1 MKWRDF
7 ILCLIIPA
15 IAILSSCQHKPAAAP
30 ANPLLNAYDVEQNAN
45 DPQHL
50 IPLNF
55 QQAQGKRVFNNNC
68 VWCHADAT
76 PAGPSNRSN
85 LNPTPPLF
93 TDGETFNSLSDDFMR
108 NTITL
113 GGSAMGKS
121 PIMPPWGQTLTQ
133 DEIRAV
139 LAYERAVSQPMYKP
153 SARPAPQYSEKKP

>member
-1 MKWRDF
+1 MRLHRI
-7 ILCLIIPA
+7 ILFLFLPA
-15 IAILSSCQHKPAAAP
+15 VMLLSSCQHKPAVSG
-30 ANPLLNAYDVEQNAN
+30 LDRFLNAYDAEQNPN

-50 IPLNF
+50 IPLNY
-55 QQAQGKRVFNNNC
+55 QQAQGRRVFNEKC
-68 VWCHADAT
+68 VWCHADST

-85 LNPTPPLF
+85 LSPSPPLF

-121 PIMPPWGQTLTQ
+121 AIMPPWGQTLTQ

-139 LAYERAVSQPMYKP
+139 IAYARAVAQPPYKAP
-153 SARPAPQYSEKKP
+153 ARPASPYAEK

>member
-1 MKWRDF
+1 MRRRRI
-7 ILCLIIPA
+7 ILSLIIPA
-15 IAILSSCQHKPAAAP
+15 FILLSSCQRKPATAP

-45 DPQHL
+45 DPQSL
-50 IPLNF
+50 IPLNY
-55 QQAQGKRVFNNNC
+55 QQAQGKRVFNDKC
-68 VWCHADAT
+68 VWCHAGTT

-85 LNPTPPLF
+85 LTPTPPLF

-121 PIMPPWGQTLTQ
+121 AIMPPWGQTLTQ

-139 LAYERAVSQPMYKP
+139 ITYARAVAQPPYKA
-153 SARPAPQYSEKKP
+153 SARPASQYSEK

>member
-1 MKWRDF
+1 MKRRR
-7 ILCLIIPA
+7 IALLLIIPA
-15 IAILSSCQHKPAAAP
+15 FIILSSCQRKPAVAP
-30 ANPLLNAYDVEQNAN
+30 TNRFLNAYDVEQNPA
-45 DPQHL
+45 DPQHP
-50 IPLNF
+50 IPLNY

-76 PAGPSNRSN
+76 QAGPSNRSN
-85 LNPTPPLF
+85 LSPTPPLF

-121 PIMPPWGQTLTQ
+121 AIMPPWGQTLTQ

-139 LAYERAVSQPMYKP
+139 LTYVRAVSEPPYKAP
-153 SARPAPQYSEKKP
+153 ARTASQYSEK

>member
-1 MKWRDF
+1 MKWRDL
-7 ILCLIIPA
+7 ILFLIIPA
-15 IAILSSCQHKPAAAP
+15 IAILSSCQRKPAVSP
-30 ANPLLNAYDVEQNAN
+30 ANPILNAYDVEQTST
-45 DPQHL
+45 DPQRL
-50 IPLNF
+50 IPLNY

-68 VWCHADAT
+68 VWCHAAAT

-85 LNPTPPLF
+85 LTPTPPLF

-121 PIMPPWGQTLTQ
+121 AIMPPWGQTLTQ

-139 LAYERAVSQPMYKP
+139 LAYARVVAQPPYQA
-153 SARPAPQYSEKKP
+153 SARPASQ

>member
-1 MKWRDF
+1 MKWRDL
-7 ILCLIIPA
+7 ILFLIIPA
-15 IAILSSCQHKPAAAP
+15 LIILSSCQRKPAVSP
-30 ANPLLNAYDVEQNAN
+30 ANPILNAYDVEQSST
-45 DPQHL
+45 DPQRL
-50 IPLNF
+50 IPLNY

-76 PAGPSNRSN
+76 QAGPSNRST
-85 LNPTPPLF
+85 LTPTPPLF

-121 PIMPPWGQTLTQ
+121 AIMPPWGQTLTP

-139 LAYERAVSQPMYKP
+139 LAYARAVAQPPYKA
-153 SARPAPQYSEKKP
+153 SARPASQ

>member
-1 MKWRDF
+1 MRRRRI
-7 ILCLIIPA
+7 ILFLVIPA
-15 IAILSSCQHKPAAAP
+15 FLILSSCQRKPAVST
-30 ANPLLNAYDVEQNAN
+30 ANPILNAYDVEQSSA
-45 DPQHL
+45 DPHHP
-50 IPLNF
+50 IPLNY

-76 PAGPSNRSN
+76 QAGPSNRSN
-85 LNPTPPLF
+85 LSPTPPLF

-121 PIMPPWGQTLTQ
+121 AIMPPWGQTLTP

-139 LAYERAVSQPMYKP
+139 LAYARVVAQPPYKP
-153 SARPAPQYSEKKP
+153 SARPASQ

>member
-1 MKWRDF
+1 MKWRDL
-7 ILCLIIPA
+7 ILFLIIPA
-15 IAILSSCQHKPAAAP
+15 LAILSSCQHRLAAAT

-50 IPLNF
+50 FPLNY

-85 LNPTPPLF
+85 LTPTPPLF
-93 TDGETFNSLSDDFMR
+93 TDGATFNSLSDDFMR

-121 PIMPPWGQTLTQ
+121 AIMPPWGQTLTQ

-139 LAYERAVSQPMYKP
+139 RAYARAVAQPPYKV
-153 SARPAPQYSEKKP
+153 SVRPASQYSEK